1 MLNSQNLN
9 DYTVRKI
16 ILLSTIDNTTKHM
29 LLSR

>member
-16 ILLSTIDNTTKHM
+16 ILLPTINNTTKQM